1 MDHAHAHQPLPA
13 AMAEGV
19 VARVTGIAVTASG
32 FRVSI
37 DAIPTYRGKLR

>member
-1 MDHAHAHQPLPA
+1 MDHAHAYQPLPA

-19 VARVTGIAVTASG
+19 VARVAGIAVTASR

-37 DAIPTYRGKLR
+37 DAFPTCRGKLR